1 MKKIFGFLI
10 VLTILSC
17 ERNLDIESQNLS
29 GLPYS
34 YSFSLTPAD
43 GTDYGK
49 SGSEKVYK
57 LFLKEAGN
65 ISLDNYY
72 QFYYSVPT
80 DRSAKAEV
88 WANGKMLNAGLPVLN
103 DEKIYF
109 KYKEVFNKATDN
121 EIYLKLRLNKPDIGT
136 YKIGFSMASV
146 KAIDEENAIIRTITI
161 LP

>member
-1 MKKIFGFLI
+1 MKKIFGFLV

-34 YSFSLTPAD
+34 FSFSLTPAD

-65 ISLDNYY
+65 VSLDNYY
-72 QFYYSVPT
+72 QFYYSVPS

-88 WANGKMLNAGLPVLN
+88 WANGKMLNGGLPVLN

-121 EIYLKLRLNKPDIGT
+121 EIYLKLKLNKPDIGT

>member
-1 MKKIFGFLI
+1 MKKILIIFFL
-10 VLTILSC
+10 LSILGC
-17 ERNLDIESQNLS
+17 ERELSIESQNLS

-34 YSFSLTPAD
+34 FSFSMSPAD

-49 SGSEKVYK
+49 SGTEKVYK

-65 ISLDNYY
+65 VSLDNYY
-72 QFYYSVPT
+72 QFYFSVPP

-88 WANGKMLNAGLPVLN
+88 WANGKMLNGGLPVLN
-103 DEKIYF
+103 DEKLYF
-109 KYKEVFNKATDN
+109 KYGEIFNKATDN

-136 YKIGFSMASV
+136 YKIGFSMAAV
-146 KAIDEENAIIRTITI
+146 KYIDKENTIVRTITI

>member
-34 YSFSLTPAD
+34 FSFSLTPAD

-65 ISLDNYY
+65 VSLDNYY
-72 QFYYSVPT
+72 QFYYSVPS

-88 WANGKMLNAGLPVLN
+88 WANGKMLNGGLPVLN

>member
-1 MKKIFGFLI
+1 MKKIFAFLI

-34 YSFSLTPAD
+34 FSFSLTPAD

-65 ISLDNYY
+65 VSLDNYY
-72 QFYYSVPT
+72 QFYYSVPS

-109 KYKEVFNKATDN
+109 KYREVFNKATDN
-121 EIYLKLRLNKPDIGT
+121 EIYLKLKLNKPDIGT

-146 KAIDEENAIIRTITI
+146 KTIDEENAIIRTITI

>member
-1 MKKIFGFLI
+1 MKKIFGFLV

-34 YSFSLTPAD
+34 FSFSLTPAD

-65 ISLDNYY
+65 VSLDNYY
-72 QFYYSVPT
+72 QFYYSVPS
-80 DRSAKAEV
+80 DKSAKAEV
-88 WANGKMLNAGLPVLN
+88 WANGKMLNGGLPVLN